1 MKEVTLYCDGACSKN
16 PGPGGWGSILIYK
29 GNEKELSGYC
39 ELTTNNQMEITAA
52 LNGLKALKVPCKVDI
67 YTDSAYVCNAF
78 LQNWIYGWLKNGWVN
93 SKKEPVKNKELWQE
107 LYEMTRFHN
116 VTWHKV
122 KGHADNIYNNR
133 CDKLATSEYKNKLNA

>member
-52 LNGLKALKVPCKVDI
+52 LNGLKALKEPCKVDI

-133 CDKLATSEYKNKLNA
+133 CDKLATTEYKNKLNA

>member
-52 LNGLKALKVPCKVDI
+52 LNGLKALKEPCKVDI

-107 LYEMTRFHN
+107 LYEMTLFHN

-122 KGHADNIYNNR
+122 KGHADNVYNNR

>member
-52 LNGLKALKVPCKVDI
+52 LNGLKALKEPCKVDI
-67 YTDSAYVCNAF
+67 YTYVCNAF

-133 CDKLATSEYKNKLNA
+133 CDKLATTEYKNKLNA

>member
-39 ELTTNNQMEITAA
+39 ELTTNNQMEITEA
-52 LNGLKALKVPCKVDI
+52 LNGLKALKEPCKVDI

-93 SKKEPVKNKELWQE
+93 SKKEPVKNKELWHE
-107 LYEMTRFHN
+107 LYEMTLFHN

-122 KGHADNIYNNR
+122 KGHADNVYNNR
-133 CDKLATSEYKNKLNA
+133 CDKLATTEYKNKLNA

>member
-52 LNGLKALKVPCKVDI
+52 LNGLKALREPCKVDI

-133 CDKLATSEYKNKLNA
+133 CDKLATTEYKNKLNA

>member
-52 LNGLKALKVPCKVDI
+52 LNGLKALKEPCKVDI

-107 LYEMTRFHN
+107 LYEMTLFHN

-122 KGHADNIYNNR
+122 KGHADNVYNNR
-133 CDKLATSEYKNKLNA
+133 CDKLATTEYKNKLNA

>member
-29 GNEKELSGYC
+29 GNEKEMSGYC

-52 LNGLKALKVPCKVDI
+52 LNGLKALKEPCKVDI